1 MEAVLGCPFSPV
13 VLLDQS
19 LGLSEGDSGLAA
31 VSWSG
36 GGGGGGGG
44 AVVELRKTL
53 THTRTLGF
61 GEGTWFKLD
70 AEGALQTLPLGC

>member
-36 GGGGGGGG
+36 GGGGGG

-53 THTRTLGF
+53 THTMALVR
-61 GEGTWFKLD
+61 ELD
-70 AEGALQTLPLGC
+70 LN